1 MSGFLDTSIVVRYLT
16 GDPPL
21 LAEQAAEIIDRDENL
36 KITDVVIVETA
47 YVLLSVYG
55 VEREV
60 VVDNLITF
68 MQKKNIS
75 PFALKK
81 SLVLQ
86 ALLLCR
92 PSRRISFADAM
103 IWATARSAGSKIIYS
118 LDDRFPSDGIKIL
131 KGY

>member
-1 MSGFLDTSIVVRYLT
+1 MSGFLDTSIVVSYLT

-47 YVLLSVYG
+47 YVLLSVYEI
-55 VEREV
+55 EREV

-92 PSRRISFADAM
+92 PSRRVSFADAM